1 MEEQEEKAILF
12 VGFVVLV
19 VVFGFGCFL
28 DVSLPLPQE
37 KEMLLQKTGYLNT
50 GTSRWCH

>member
-1 MEEQEEKAILF
+1 MEEQEKKAILF

-28 DVSLPLPQE
+28 DVSLLLPQE

>member
-19 VVFGFGCFL
+19 VVFGCFL